1 MKLVTQDGRTL
12 EISPEHRLFISGY
25 TKGNGHGA
33 TLTVTTFTKSKWDD
47 IPFSE
52 RHKHPGY
59 EAFPKRELV
68 ERYGIIGEYSTN
80 TGREK
85 AADMLNKAWKSGASE
100 FTVPQDTFEKSDWEQ
115 FDDFAKEHH
124 LTLVSINE
132 LGYKPSDTARNLRIW
147 QTTNEFE
154 RRNIIVADPTDNYD
168 PAAFGGA
175 YSTSLAKWRALQG
188 ETA

>member
-12 EISPEHRLFISGY
+12 EISPEHSLMAWEVHVKHPRCVVVTVDSNFKKVDSVIRYYADGQWHEIPNFYWSCDRILEEVVGEY
-25 TKGNGHGA
+25 A
-33 TLTVTTFTKSKWDD
+33 TATS
-47 IPFSE
+47 
-52 RHKHPGY
+52 RHK
-59 EAFPKRELV
+59 A
-68 ERYGIIGEYSTN
+68 SN
-80 TGREK
+80 
-85 AADMLNKAWKSGASE
+85 MLLEAWKSGATE
-100 FTVPQDTFEKSDWEQ
+100 FIMPQDTFEKSDWEQ
-115 FDDFAKEHH
+115 FEDFATEHH